1 MPVACLLGKTVPV
14 KQWKVVV
21 AKLGA
26 AQTLHESD
34 VAAPNWLGA
43 LRSTLT
49 ALSEPPVMPQGA
61 SCTIDANGVAT
72 VFDPATRRKF
82 VLTPMAAPLIAPLQ
96 APVVNR
102 PITTE
107 TPTTPK
113 SASKP
118 RLETL
123 DYAEA
128 IARRTR
134 AGGAEPVP
142 VIVGGA
148 PAVPK
153 LPPSDSEPILL
164 ELLLERN
171 EEPSPENPLCYRERA
186 FLMPEAATALQAE
199 AALRVQLSELQRL
212 LEGRTHRFVILAAF
226 DHRWQKTPERPP
238 TVVLQWR
245 DWRDEV
251 KVEYPAAVHFS
262 AAPPAGEVTDQ
273 RLADAFAAAE
283 ELSQL
288 SNPVLGLEFVLGL
301 LEQTVPAEATS
312 VCLYDPHS
320 DELRFA
326 AVAGPFAASMEGY
339 GVPRT
344 GGLFA
349 QAVRAAHQASVFS
362 DVLVEPAFNPLIDS
376 RPGLSPRNMLLRPV
390 LHELRLLGMLQFIN
404 RRGEPTFTT
413 QDIHVANYVAERLAD
428 FLVKHEGR

>member
-1 MPVACLLGKTVPV
+1 MPVAGLLGKTVPI

-26 AQTLHESD
+26 TKTLHESD
-34 VAAPNWLGA
+34 VAALNWLGA
-43 LRSTLT
+43 LRTTLT
-49 ALSEPPVMPQGA
+49 ALAEPPVMPPGA

-82 VLTPMAAPLIAPLQ
+82 VLTPITAPEHAQTPAA
-96 APVVNR
+96 VVNK

-107 TPTTPK
+107 TPETPK
-113 SASKP
+113 PATKS
-118 RLETL
+118 RVETV
-123 DYAEA
+123 DYAT
-128 IARRTR
+128 IARRI
-134 AGGAEPVP
+134 GAASAESAP
-142 VIVGGA
+142 VIVGAA
-148 PAVPK
+148 PVAAK
-153 LPPSDSEPILL
+153 APPPDPQPIRL

-186 FLMPEAATALQAE
+186 FLMPEAATPAQAE
-199 AALRVQLSELQRL
+199 AALRVQLSQVQRL
-212 LEGRTHRFVILAAF
+212 LEGRTHRFVTLAAF
-226 DHRWQKTPERPP
+226 DHRWQHAPERPP

-245 DWRDEV
+245 DWRDEI
-251 KVEYPAAVHFS
+251 KVEYPATMRFS
-262 AAPPAGEVTDQ
+262 SAPPPAELTDQ

-288 SNPVLGLEFVLGL
+288 GNPAQSLQFVLGL
-301 LEQTVPAEATS
+301 LEQTIPAEATS
-312 VCLYDPHS
+312 VCLYDPPS
-320 DELRFA
+320 DELRFI

-390 LHELRLLGMLQFIN
+390 LRELRLLAMLQFIN

-413 QDIHVANYVAERLAD
+413 QDINVANYVAERLAD
-428 FLVKHEGR
+428 FLIKHEAK